1 MSDTDITK
9 SKFEEFIFNL
19 SDVDFTNKVGINKKT
34 ADNIRQSAN
43 KVMDIIPDDTPATEW
58 NIDDIVESLLLI
70 DDISDSA
77 VKGYKSRVKS
87 AVKKFIAYSNGKP
100 IGSKPRDVKPKTKP
114 TEPEV
119 TAEQVK
125 TFELPIP
132 LRSSLILNIAN
143 LPTDLTEEEAER
155 VCRIIKSYA
164 VPARAE

>member
-1 MSDTDITK
+1 MLNADITK
-9 SKFEEFIFNL
+9 HKFGEFIRNL
-19 SDVDFTNKVGINKKT
+19 SDADFTQKVGINGKT

-43 KVMDIIPDDTPATEW
+43 KVMEFIPDDAPATEW
-58 NIDDIVESLLLI
+58 NIDDIVEGLFLI
-70 DDISDSA
+70 DGISESA

-100 IGSKPRDVKPKTKP
+100 IGSKPRDVKPKAKVI
-114 TEPEV
+114 EAEV
-119 TAEQVK
+119 NIEQVK

-164 VPARAE
+164 VPARSE